1 MLIYHFAQVENESSR
16 TGAESEAEARSS
28 DDSQDTVSKKKSKSK
43 KKKNSAVEKDPV
55 KELRRRATVKRSNS
69 LDSLTFRAPAQETV
83 VSLFYILFFGISCQ
97 VKIYL
102 KIIIS
107 CITFFC

>member
-1 MLIYHFAQVENESSR
+1 MFIYYIAQVENESSR

-28 DDSQDTVSKKKSKSK
+28 DDSQETVSKKKSKAK

-83 VSLFYILFFGISCQ
+83 SLLYILFFGLSCQ
-97 VKIYL
+97 VKTMYIL
-102 KIIIS
+102 
-107 CITFFC
+107 